1 MELAD
6 MQDLG
11 SCAEMRWGSSPHTR
25 TTTSGLTAFE
35 KLQDHSFFY
44 AASSQG
50 GHGCLYAQTLPR
62 LAGTASLESPS
73 SDTVI
78 VKAKLLA
85 SYGKVAP
92 TLFASGF
99 FRFTGSTG
107 NTCICEFD
115 IIIFF
120 RQISVCFASGNC

>member
-1 MELAD
+1 MMELAD

-50 GHGCLYAQTLPR
+50 G
-62 LAGTASLESPS
+62 
-73 SDTVI
+73 DM
-78 VKAKLLA
+78 
-85 SYGKVAP
+85 VACMHRHFQDWQGQHRWNLHRP
-92 TLFASGF
+92 TQL
-99 FRFTGSTG
+99 
-107 NTCICEFD
+107 
-115 IIIFF
+115 
-120 RQISVCFASGNC
+120 

>member
-1 MELAD
+1 
-6 MQDLG
+6 MQRCVGVQVPIPAPRRVVLQHLK
-11 SCAEMRWGSSPHTR
+11 SCKTTR
-25 TTTSGLTAFE
+25 
-35 KLQDHSFFY
+35 FFM
-44 AASSQG
+44 QRVHRG

-78 VKAKLLA
+78 VKAKLLT

>member
-50 GHGCLYAQTLPR
+50 GTWLLVCTDTSKIGRDSIVGISIVRHSYSEGETVGLVWK
-62 LAGTASLESPS
+62 SSPY
-73 SDTVI
+73 TFCEW
-78 VKAKLLA
+78 LL
-85 SYGKVAP
+85 SFYGKYWQY
-92 TLFASGF
+92 LYL
-99 FRFTGSTG
+99 R
-107 NTCICEFD
+107 I
-115 IIIFF
+115 
-120 RQISVCFASGNC
+120 